1 VRSPSSARRARL
13 GYPAAVRIALAQV
26 NPTVGDLAG
35 NRRLVE
41 EAAAKA
47 AAAGAELV
55 LLPELVLSG
64 YPPMDLLERK
74 GFVEDQLRELAAL
87 EAASE
92 RIAIALGAVLPVESR
107 DGKALGNCAV
117 LLAGGR
123 RLAVQAKTLLPT
135 YDVFDESRYFAPA
148 SARAPATWNGVT
160 LGLTVCE
167 DGWVD
172 RVPYGAD
179 PTGELAARGARL
191 VVNLSAS
198 PWHLGKPAER
208 RALFAGLARRH
219 RVPIAFCNQVG
230 GNDELTFDGGSFLI
244 DAEGRIRA
252 ALPLFEPALEVV
264 DLDALPAP
272 LAPEAVAEPAGAAQL
287 EAGLVLGIRDY
298 FRKQSLPPGAVIGL
312 SGGIDS
318 AVTAHLAVEA
328 LGAERVLGVLMPGPF
343 SSGHSVE
350 DALALGRALAIET
363 RRVDIGPV
371 YEQYLRLFGQLFGVR
386 EDYGL
391 TQQNIQS
398 RIRGAILM
406 AISNEERRLV
416 LATGNKSELSIG
428 YCTLY
433 GDTVGGI
440 AVLGDVYKRE
450 VYALARHA
458 NRNGE
463 RIPRRSIDKPPSAEL
478 APGQR
483 DEDDLPPY
491 PVLDAVLEQAIEGG
505 LGAEAIA
512 PPPGADRALV
522 RQIVR
527 RLDRNEY
534 KRRQAPLV
542 LRTSPKAFGSG
553 RRLPIVHRYED

>member
-1 VRSPSSARRARL
+1 MGL
-13 GYPAAVRIALAQV
+13 GYAAGVRIALAQV

-55 LLPELVLSG
+55 LLPELVLTG
-64 YPPMDLLERK
+64 YPPMDLLERE

-87 EAASE
+87 EPASQ
-92 RIAIALGAVLPVESR
+92 RIAIALGAVLPVER
-107 DGKALGNCAV
+107 RGGKALGNCAV

-123 RLAVQAKTLLPT
+123 RAAVQAKTLLPT
-135 YDVFDESRYFAPA
+135 YDVFDECRYFVPA
-148 SARAPATWNGVT
+148 AAREAVTLEGVS

-172 RVPYGAD
+172 RVPYGVD
-179 PTGELAARGARL
+179 PTGELATRGAHL
-191 VVNLSAS
+191 VLNLSAS
-198 PWHLGKPAER
+198 PWHAGKPAER

-230 GNDELTFDGGSFLI
+230 GNDELTFDGGSFLA
-244 DAEGRIRA
+244 DGEGRIRA
-252 ALPLFEPALEVV
+252 ALPLFEPALEVF

-272 LAPEAVAEPAGAAQL
+272 LDEIAEPAGAAQL
-287 EAGLVLGIRDY
+287 EAGLVLAIRDY

-328 LGAERVLGVLMPGPF
+328 LGTDRVLGVLMPGPF
-343 SSGHSVE
+343 SSGHSVK
-350 DALALGRALAIET
+350 DGRALGRALGIET
-363 RRVDIGPV
+363 RLVDIRPV
-371 YEQYLRLFGQLFGVR
+371 YEQYLRLFGELFGVR

-433 GDTVGGI
+433 GDTVGGL
-440 AVLGDVYKRE
+440 AVLGDVYKRD

-458 NRNGE
+458 NRHGE
-463 RIPRRSIDKPPSAEL
+463 RIPRSSIDKPPSAEL

-505 LGAEAIA
+505 RGADEIE

-553 RRLPIVHRYED
+553 RRLPIVHRYEG

>member
-1 VRSPSSARRARL
+1 
-13 GYPAAVRIALAQV
+13 
-26 NPTVGDLAG
+26 
-35 NRRLVE
+35 
-41 EAAAKA
+41 
-47 AAAGAELV
+47 
-55 LLPELVLSG
+55 
-64 YPPMDLLERK
+64 
-74 GFVEDQLRELAAL
+74 
-87 EAASE
+87 
-92 RIAIALGAVLPVESR
+92 
-107 DGKALGNCAV
+107 
-117 LLAGGR
+117 
-123 RLAVQAKTLLPT
+123 
-135 YDVFDESRYFAPA
+135 
-148 SARAPATWNGVT
+148 
-160 LGLTVCE
+160 
-167 DGWVD
+167 
-172 RVPYGAD
+172 
-179 PTGELAARGARL
+179 
-191 VVNLSAS
+191 
-198 PWHLGKPAER
+198 
-208 RALFAGLARRH
+208 
-219 RVPIAFCNQVG
+219 
-230 GNDELTFDGGSFLI
+230 
-244 DAEGRIRA
+244 
-252 ALPLFEPALEVV
+252 
-264 DLDALPAP
+264 
-272 LAPEAVAEPAGAAQL
+272 
-287 EAGLVLGIRDY
+287 
-298 FRKQSLPPGAVIGL
+298 
-312 SGGIDS
+312 
-318 AVTAHLAVEA
+318 
-328 LGAERVLGVLMPGPF
+328 
-343 SSGHSVE
+343 
-350 DALALGRALAIET
+350 
-363 RRVDIGPV
+363 V

-398 RIRGAILM
+398 RIRGAVLM